1 MYINVSKKIK
11 LSAVQI
17 LAIGFLSLIIIGGII
32 LSLPISSASGQAT
45 NILDSLF
52 TSTSAVC
59 VTGLVTLD
67 TATHWNYFGKTVII
81 ILIQIGG
88 LGFMSFTTLFALI
101 LKKKITLRERLVLQ
115 EAMNTFGIQGL
126 VRLMRYILIFT
137 FSIEFAGAVLYTT
150 QFIPQFGMLKGI
162 YYSIFASISAF
173 CNAGFDLMGNFS
185 SITSYATNI
194 TILLNTSAL
203 IIIGGLGFSVWSE
216 LYSFKN
222 YKRLSV
228 NTKVVL
234 ITTGIL
240 VIGGTIL
247 MFLFEHNNP
256 KTIGDMSIINQIT
269 NSFFA
274 SVTTR
279 TAGLN
284 SIPLNDMTGASKF
297 LTMILMFIGGSPG
310 STAGGIK
317 TTTLAIIVLTLISII
332 KGRDDTE
339 VLGKR
344 IARDTVQKAFLVFM
358 LGIGIVLGVTLI
370 LTMTQKASLESL
382 LFEAISAFGTV
393 GLTLGVTP
401 HLTAIGKVVI
411 MLTMYLGRV
420 GPMTVVLALTRKKK
434 KRDYRYPEDKILIG

>member
-1 MYINVSKKIK
+1 MYINISKKIK

-32 LSLPISSASGQAT
+32 LSLPISSASGRVT
-45 NILDSLF
+45 NILDSFF

-101 LKKKITLRERLVLQ
+101 LGKKITLKERLLLQ

-126 VRLMRYILIFT
+126 VRLMRYILVFT
-137 FSIEFAGAVLYTT
+137 FSIEFIGAVFYAT
-150 QFIPQFGMLKGI
+150 QFIPEFGTLKGI

-185 SITSYATNI
+185 SITRYATNV

-203 IIIGGLGFSVWSE
+203 IIIGGLGFTVWSE
-216 LYSFKN
+216 LYNFKTC
-222 YKRLSV
+222 KKLST

-240 VIGGTIL
+240 LLSGTVLI
-247 MFLFEHNNP
+247 FLFEHNNP
-256 KTIGDMSIINQIT
+256 GTIGRMSLIDKIL

-317 TTTLAIIVLTLISII
+317 TSTLAIIVLTIVSII
-332 KGRDDTE
+332 RGRDDTE
-339 VLGKR
+339 VFGKR
-344 IARDTVQKAFLVFM
+344 IARDTVQKAFFIFI
-358 LGIGIVLGVTLI
+358 LGLGIVLGVTLI
-370 LTMTQKASLESL
+370 LTITQKAPLESL

-393 GLTLGVTP
+393 GLTLGLTP
-401 HLTAIGKVVI
+401 HLTVIGKIVI
-411 MLTMYLGRV
+411 MITMYIGRV

>member
-1 MYINVSKKIK
+1 MYINITKKIK

-32 LSLPISSASGQAT
+32 LSLPIASASGRST
-45 NILDSLF
+45 DILDSLF

-101 LKKKITLRERLVLQ
+101 LKKKITLRERLLMQ

-137 FSIEFAGAVLYTT
+137 FSIEIIGATLYAT
-150 QFIPQFGMLKGI
+150 QFIPQFGVLKGI
-162 YYSIFASISAF
+162 YYSLFASISAF

-194 TILLNTSAL
+194 TILLNTAAL

-216 LYSFKN
+216 LYNFKN
-222 YKRLSV
+222 YKKLSV

-247 MFLFEHNNP
+247 MFLFEHGNP
-256 KTIGDMSIINQIT
+256 KTIGDMSITNQIT

-332 KGRDDTE
+332 KGREDTE
-339 VLGKR
+339 VFGKR

-370 LTMTQKASLESL
+370 LTMTQKAPLESL

-401 HLTAIGKVVI
+401 HLTAIGKIVI